1 MAVLEGDMTTQ
12 LDADR
17 LAALGV
23 PVVPITTG
31 RACHLDAAMVHSG
44 LHLLAQQLD
53 PAGLD
58 LLWVENVGN
67 LVCPAE
73 FAVGEHRKVALLSV
87 TEGDD
92 KPLKYPVMFRE
103 ADCVLITKVDLL
115 PHLPIAVERIEAHVR
130 QINPHCAIFR
140 VSATSGAGLDAW
152 HAWLHEQRAARTTS
166 ATPQPSSSRRR
177 LLALLLAAALGGAA
191 LSGCNR
197 TPTSSETPVRLGFSA
212 WPGWFPWQVSQER
225 GLFAKAGVPV
235 ALQWFDGYL
244 DSINA
249 LNAGQLDC
257 NSQTLGDTISSV
269 AGGADL
275 VVVLTNDNST
285 GNDQVIAA
293 PGISSVADLKGKK
306 VAAEE
311 GTVDHYLLLLGLK
324 KAGLSPSDI
333 TFVPL
338 ETGAAAAAFVAGKV
352 DAVGVFAPFTTQAL
366 KRPGS
371 TTLFSSRDF
380 PGAISD
386 HLVCRRDFVAKHPEK
401 IQKIVNT
408 WFATL
413 DAIKS
418 DPQAALKIMAA
429 RAGVSEAEYKAYDAG
444 TRIFTLE
451 ENRKAFQPGTTMASL
466 PYAANQISAF
476 LQEVG
481 LAKTPPKLDGM
492 LQPKFVDAVP

>member
-1 MAVLEGDMTTQ
+1 M
-12 LDADR
+12 R
-17 LAALGV
+17 LS
-23 PVVPITTG
+23 
-31 RACHLDAAMVHSG
+31 H
-44 LHLLAQQLD
+44 
-53 PAGLD
+53 
-58 LLWVENVGN
+58 
-67 LVCPAE
+67 
-73 FAVGEHRKVALLSV
+73 
-87 TEGDD
+87 
-92 KPLKYPVMFRE
+92 
-103 ADCVLITKVDLL
+103 
-115 PHLPIAVERIEAHVR
+115 ERM
-130 QINPHCAIFR
+130 
-140 VSATSGAGLDAW
+140 
-152 HAWLHEQRAARTTS
+152 
-166 ATPQPSSSRRR
+166 SS
-177 LLALLLAAALGGAA
+177 GGA
-191 LSGCNR
+191 SGTCHNW
-197 TPTSSETPVRLGFSA
+197 S
-212 WPGWFPWQVSQER
+212 
-225 GLFAKAGVPV
+225 
-235 ALQWFDGYL
+235 
-244 DSINA
+244 
-249 LNAGQLDC
+249 C
-257 NSQTLGDTISSV
+257 
-269 AGGADL
+269 
-275 VVVLTNDNST
+275 
-285 GNDQVIAA
+285 
-293 PGISSVADLKGKK
+293 GKK

-324 KAGLSPSDI
+324 KAGLSASDI
-333 TFVPL
+333 KFVPL

-386 HLVCRRDFVAKHPEK
+386 HLVCRRDFVEKNPEK

-413 DAIKS
+413 DAIKA